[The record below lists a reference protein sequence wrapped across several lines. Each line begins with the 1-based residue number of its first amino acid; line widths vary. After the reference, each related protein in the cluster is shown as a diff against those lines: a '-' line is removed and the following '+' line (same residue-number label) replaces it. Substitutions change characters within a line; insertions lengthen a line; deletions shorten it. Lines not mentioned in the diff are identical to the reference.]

1 MMPSTGFAQKCESH
15 PRQWVDGFNCYLHE
29 GSYCSNANN
38 SSWLIVQFQPSVVEP
53 VMNIHQ
59 LVVRRIAM
67 FSVQVQ
73 AADALV
79 SDLEEGGQQS
89 CIVCHQD
96 TRDQNLI
103 AR

>member
-1 MMPSTGFAQKCESH
+1 
-15 PRQWVDGFNCYLHE
+15 
-29 GSYCSNANN
+29 
-38 SSWLIVQFQPSVVEP
+38 
-53 VMNIHQ
+53 MNIHQ

-89 CIVCHQD
+89 CIVCHRD

>member
-1 MMPSTGFAQKCESH
+1 
-15 PRQWVDGFNCYLHE
+15 
-29 GSYCSNANN
+29 
-38 SSWLIVQFQPSVVEP
+38 
-53 VMNIHQ
+53 MNIHQ

-96 TRDQNLI
+96 TPDQNLI